1 MGRARQRDRYLSPI
15 AHGDEVWCQL
25 FSEPDAGSDLPNI
38 KSAATP
44 TDRGWRVNGQKV
56 WNSGAVA
63 SDLGA
68 AIVRT
73 EPGSRGR
80 HGLSLMVID
89 MHAPG
94 VEVRPLRQMSGGYH
108 FSEVFLTDVE
118 VPDDALIG
126 TPGAGWD
133 VARLIL
139 QHERS
144 AIGGG
149 TSARSAVQ
157 LAALAGDLERQSD
170 PIVRQAL
177 AAAHTRE
184 RLLDLLLQRLSDGA
198 SVPAGGSIVKL
209 LYSEHARLSAD
220 AALALLGPQGGLR
233 LGDPGAVDVATPW
246 IERFLFAPGLRIGGG
261 TDEIQRNQIAE
272 VGLGLPREPR
282 PA

>member
-1 MGRARQRDRYLSPI
+1 M
-15 AHGDEVWCQL
+15 
-25 FSEPDAGSDLPNI
+25 
-38 KSAATP
+38 
-44 TDRGWRVNGQKV
+44 NGQKV
-56 WNSGAVA
+56 WNSGAIA
-63 SDLGA
+63 SDHGA

-80 HGLSLMVID
+80 LGLSLMVID

-118 VPDDALIG
+118 VPDDAVIG

-133 VARLIL
+133 VARAIL

-149 TSARSAVQ
+149 TSARSAFQ
-157 LAALAGDLERQSD
+157 LLALAAELDRQSD
-170 PIVRQAL
+170 PIVRQSL
-177 AAAHTRE
+177 AEAHIRE
-184 RLLDLLLQRLSDGA
+184 RLLDLLMQRLSDGA
-198 SVPAGGSIVKL
+198 SVPAGGSLVKL
-209 LYSEHARLSAD
+209 SYSEHARLSAD
-220 AALALLGPQGGLR
+220 TALSLLGPQGGLR
-233 LGDPGAVDVATPW
+233 IGDADEVDVATPW

-272 VGLGLPREPR
+272 FGLGLPREPR
-282 PA
+282 SA